1 MQIGKTQILKV
12 NRHAEAGVYLVDT
25 EGKEVLLPNRY
36 VPQVC
41 HVGDEIEAFV
51 YTDGEDRP
59 IAATIKPY
67 AEAGEF
73 AVMRVKQV
81 TDFGAF
87 LDWGIMKDLLVP
99 FSEQRGDLK
108 EGDKVFVYVYEDS
121 VTHRVCAS
129 ARWERFTNPD
139 VTSLNAKDKVSL
151 TVASKTELGYKV
163 VINGEFKGLI
173 FNSDVFK
180 PLHIGDKTEGYIEKV
195 REDGKVDVRLKPNGY
210 SSISAEAEKI
220 LEKLKAEGGFIAV
233 TDKSEPEVIYSLFGI
248 SKKTYKK
255 AVGDLYKRRLVAILY
270 NGIKLLRSY
279 V

>member
-12 NRHAEAGVYLVDT
+12 NRHAEAGVYLADANGT
-25 EGKEVLLPNRY
+25 EILLPNRY
-36 VPQVC
+36 VPEIC
-41 HVGDEIEAFV
+41 HIGDTLEVFV

-59 IAATIKPY
+59 IATTVKPF
-67 AEAGEF
+67 AEIGQF
-73 AVMRVKQV
+73 ALMTVKQI

-108 EGDKVFVYVYEDS
+108 EGDKVFVYVYEDG

-129 ARWERFTNPD
+129 ARWEKFTNSD

-173 FNSDVFK
+173 FSSDVFK

-195 REDGKVDVRLKPNGY
+195 REDGKVDVRLKQNGY
-210 SSISAEAEKI
+210 GAISAEAEKI
-220 LEKLKAEGGFIAV
+220 LDKLKSEGGFIPV
-233 TDKSEPEVIYSLFGI
+233 TDKSEPELIYSLFGI

-255 AVGDLYKRRLVAILY
+255 AVGDLYKRRMIAILY
-270 NGIKLLRSY
+270 NGIKLLRS
-279 V
+279 